1 RRRFVTALRKLSAD
15 SDLHP
20 KCFALSGIK
29 QGTHVTGGTFGDVHD
44 GMFEGQKVA
53 LKVMRVFNR
62 ADFETALKNFSREAI
77 IWRQLSHPNVL
88 PFFGLYY
95 LN

>member
-1 RRRFVTALRKLSAD
+1 M
-15 SDLHP
+15 
-20 KCFALSGIK
+20 
-29 QGTHVTGGTFGDVHD
+29 TGGTFGDVHD

-62 ADFETALKNFSREAI
+62 ADFETALKVKNKMVTLDKNLLLTLAQNFSREAI